1 MQEQPAGPQLP
12 AGKDGDDNNA
22 AIGGGIAAAVALVV
36 GLALLVAGVLFRRR
50 SRRSNDGMGVDAL
63 TPACQHTPQQMCT
76 PQVGRP
82 GAPYAVSGKSS
93 ADDMSGNY
101 GSFQMAL
108 PTLSALHE
116 SVQLQKGQSGHGD
129 ISHDAQRMESGGLV
143 VHEPGS
149 SGREGCGTSAG
160 WSDVQ
165 PYGADSD
172 FTGFTTSATAAS
184 TMYHT
189 LLDSKT
195 PFVQQKAKLI
205 TELDHMRRHNELFL
219 GQYAL
224 LPWTERREGGQGVVQ
239 FMRSTR
245 AEEFVAVKFFL
256 SDTAYE
262 TEMRLYKVDVLRSM
276 MPAIRMEL
284 RNADAAERS
293 SRGYP
298 WPPCIVLEKGES
310 LQEWKARTQ
319 PAFSTILD
327 VRPLLHDSSV
337 RDDCVIPLW
346 LVAAITYGGL
356 ALQDSCMHTYDQ
368 KS

>member
-1 MQEQPAGPQLP
+1 MQKQPAHHHDQIP
-12 AGKDGDDNNA
+12 AGKDRDDRKE
-22 AIGGGIAAAVALVV
+22 AIAGGVAAAVALVV
-36 GLALLVAGVLFRRR
+36 GLASLIACVLLRRR
-50 SRRSNDGMGVDAL
+50 SRRSNDGMDEDAF
-63 TPACQHTPQQMCT
+63 TPARQHTPQQTRT
-76 PQVGRP
+76 PQLGR
-82 GAPYAVSGKSS
+82 AADVMSGKSS
-93 ADDMSGNY
+93 ADDISGSY
-101 GSFQMAL
+101 GSSQIAL
-108 PTLSALHE
+108 PTPPALQE
-116 SVQLQKGQSGHGD
+116 AVQLQKAQSSQGD
-129 ISHDAQRMESGGLV
+129 HSHDAQRTELGGLV

-165 PYGADSD
+165 PCGADSD
-172 FTGFTTSATAAS
+172 FTGFTTSAGAAS

-189 LLDSKT
+189 ALDGKT

-219 GQYAL
+219 GQYAV

-256 SDTAYE
+256 SDTAYA
-262 TEMRLYKVDVLRSM
+262 TEMQLYTVDVLRSM

-284 RNADAAERS
+284 RNADAAECS

-327 VRPLLHDSSV
+327 VRPLVHDSSGRNDSELDGCGV
-337 RDDCVIPLW
+337 
-346 LVAAITYGGL
+346 
-356 ALQDSCMHTYDQ
+356 LQH
-368 KS
+368 